1 MGYKLGKWDT
11 SLAGGTQASNRFGR
25 KFTCGPFG
33 RFRQFLKICT
43 LKKAGKPRFSC
54 LLSFFWAFSGLFL
67 IFVPFYSKK
76 QGSRRDKKG
85 TSFWKCPRNAQMVSP
100 TLQISPGFFSLRG
113 TKFPKPP
120 ENAQPRHTSLS
131 VAAAR
136 SSQAA
141 TNLPAAA
148 HKLTG
153 NKSVDIF
160 SLKR

>member
-1 MGYKLGKWDT
+1 M
-11 SLAGGTQASNRFGR
+11 S
-25 KFTCGPFG
+25 
-33 RFRQFLKICT
+33 

-120 ENAQPRHTSLS
+120 ENAQPQHTSLS

-136 SSQAA
+136 SSRAT
-141 TNLPAAA
+141 TNLPTAA
-148 HKLTG
+148 HKLVSRCRQIVAGSHKPSGRGTQACQ
-153 NKSVDIF
+153 
-160 SLKR
+160 SLPPGRRGQPQTIRPRHTSLQTISL